1 MRLLLRLLAVA
12 LVMSAILAG
21 LVARHA
27 WLRSSGQQIYLEM
40 EPVDPR
46 DVLLGHYVALRTGLH
61 QLDTADLDGPDE
73 GWARGDT
80 VYVALIETESGTMD
94 PAGLSHEPP
103 AWPFIQGRVHSVFTQ
118 LDFTEPEQPDGD
130 PPTWRQEPIPGTERD
145 ILQVRYNLERYYA
158 PSEQALALEA
168 MRTED
173 RLRLIVSLADD
184 GSAVI
189 KGLEIDGE
197 PQYDTLF

>member
-12 LVMSAILAG
+12 LVMSVILAG

-27 WLRSSGQQIYLEM
+27 WLRSSGQEIYLEM

-46 DVLLGHYVALRTGLH
+46 DVLLGHYVQLRTGLH
-61 QLDTADLDGPDE
+61 ELDTAELDGSE
-73 GWARGDT
+73 SGWARGDV
-80 VYVALIETESGTMD
+80 VYVALSETGTGAMA
-94 PAGLSHEPP
+94 PAGVSRQPP
-103 AWPFIQGRVHSVFTQ
+103 AWPFIQGRVHSVRTEP
-118 LDFTEPEQPDGD
+118 DFTEPEPVEGEALS
-130 PPTWRQEPIPGTERD
+130 WRSEPIPGTERD

-168 MRTED
+168 MRTQD
-173 RLRLIVSLADD
+173 RLRLIVSLAQD

>member
-1 MRLLLRLLAVA
+1 MSLLLRLLAVA
-12 LVMSAILAG
+12 LVMSVILAG

-27 WLRSSGQQIYLEM
+27 WLRSSGHEIYLEM

-46 DVLLGHYVALRTGLH
+46 DVLLGHYVQLRTGLH
-61 QLDTADLDGPDE
+61 ELDTSELDGPDT
-73 GWARGDT
+73 GWMRGDR
-80 VYVALIETESGTMD
+80 VYVALSETGTGAVA
-94 PAGLSHEPP
+94 PAAVYHQPP
-103 AWPFIQGRVHSVFTQ
+103 AWPFILGRVHRVQTRS
-118 LDFTEPEQPDGD
+118 DFTEPEQVEGEAPSWS
-130 PPTWRQEPIPGTERD
+130 TEPIAGTERD

-158 PSEQALALEA
+158 PNEQALALES
-168 MRTED
+168 MRTQD
-173 RLRLIVSLADD
+173 RLRLIVSLAED

>member
-1 MRLLLRLLAVA
+1 MSVLLRLLLVA
-12 LVMSAILAG
+12 LAMSMILGG

-27 WLRSSGQQIYLEM
+27 WLRQSGEEIRLDM

-46 DVLLGHYVALRTGLH
+46 DLLLGHYVVLRTELH
-61 QLDTADLDGPDE
+61 RLDTGDLEGEDE

-80 VYVALIETESGTMD
+80 VFVQLADTDAGVMA
-94 PAGLSHEPP
+94 PAGAYREPP
-103 AWPFIQGRVHSVFTQ
+103 AWPFIQGRVEYVSTES
-118 LDFTEPEQPDGD
+118 DFTEPEMLEDGSPGWMRD
-130 PPTWRQEPIPGTERD
+130 PIPGTEREW
-145 ILQVRYNLERYYA
+145 LHVRYNLERYFA
-158 PSEQALALEA
+158 PKDQALALEG
-168 MRTED
+168 MRNEG

-197 PQYDTLF
+197 PRYDTLF

>member
-1 MRLLLRLLAVA
+1 MKLLLRLLAVA

-27 WLRSSGQQIYLEM
+27 WLRSSGQDIYLEM

-61 QLDTADLDGPDE
+61 QLDTADLDGPAA

-80 VYVALIETESGTMD
+80 VYVALSETETGAMA
-94 PAGLSHEPP
+94 PAGVSHQRPD
-103 AWPFIQGRVHSVFTQ
+103 WPFIQGRVHSVRTQ
-118 LDFTEPEQPDGD
+118 PDFTEPEPLEDGS
-130 PPTWRQEPIPGTERD
+130 PGWGGEAIAGTERD

-158 PSEQALALEA
+158 PSDQALALEA

>member
-1 MRLLLRLLAVA
+1 MSLLLRLLAVA
-12 LVMSAILAG
+12 LVMSVILAG

-27 WLRSSGQQIYLEM
+27 WLRSSGQEIYLEM

-61 QLDTADLDGPDE
+61 QLDTGDLDGPDA
-73 GWARGDT
+73 GWERGDT
-80 VYVALIETESGTMD
+80 VYVALSETETGAMA
-94 PAGLSHEPP
+94 PAGVSRQPP
-103 AWPFIQGRVHSVFTQ
+103 AWPFIQGRVHSVRSQ
-118 LDFTEPEQPDGD
+118 PDFTEPEQVEGETPGL
-130 PPTWRQEPIPGTERD
+130 RSEPIPGTEREF
-145 ILQVRYNLERYYA
+145 LQVRYNLERYYA

-168 MRTED
+168 MRTEN
-173 RLRLIVSLADD
+173 RLRLIVSLAED
-184 GSAVI
+184 GTAVI

>member
-1 MRLLLRLLAVA
+1 MKLLLRLLAVA

-27 WLRSSGQQIYLEM
+27 WLRSSGQEIYLEM

-61 QLDTADLDGPDE
+61 QLDIAELDGPDT

-80 VYVALIETESGTMD
+80 VYVALSETETGAMA
-94 PAGLSHEPP
+94 PAGVSHQPP
-103 AWPFIQGRVHSVFTQ
+103 PWPFIQGRVHSVRTQ
-118 LDFTEPEQPDGD
+118 PDFTEPQQVEGD
-130 PPTWRQEPIPGTERD
+130 SPSLRSEPIPGSERD
-145 ILQVRYNLERYYA
+145 VLQVRYNLERYYA
-158 PSEQALALEA
+158 PSDQALALEA
-168 MRTED
+168 MRTEE
-173 RLRLIVSLADD
+173 RLRLIVSLAED

-197 PQYDTLF
+197 PQYDRLF